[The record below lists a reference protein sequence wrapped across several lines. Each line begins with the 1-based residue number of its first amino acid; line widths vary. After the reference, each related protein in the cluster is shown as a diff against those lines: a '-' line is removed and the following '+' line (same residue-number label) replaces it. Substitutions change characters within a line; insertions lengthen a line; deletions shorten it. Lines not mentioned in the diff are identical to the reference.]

1 MKAILAMLAFAFLAM
16 VLYAIA
22 GAMITNLAEAWHTDK
37 ALLFIGLTIVAFF
50 IFAEIGK
57 RKNDKK
63 WGANRVRIRKVTKV
77 SPQLT
82 DGCLRE
88 TAARPMGPPSRGAGT
103 VLRPSVSFSR
113 CLLHRRRHRLTP
125 NALFQFIYRAM
136 PVIVPAPAE

>member
-37 ALLFIGLTIVAFF
+37 ALFFIGLTIVAFF

-63 WGANRVRIRKVTKV
+63 
-77 SPQLT
+77 
-82 DGCLRE
+82 
-88 TAARPMGPPSRGAGT
+88 
-103 VLRPSVSFSR
+103 
-113 CLLHRRRHRLTP
+113 
-125 NALFQFIYRAM
+125 
-136 PVIVPAPAE
+136 